1 MHVIA
6 RDYETAA
13 LTSGRQLVL
22 DIQVRVEEKDR
33 GKGKG
38 KGSLPHH
45 DIP

>member
-1 MHVIA
+1 MHVIGC
-6 RDYETAA
+6 DYETAA

-22 DIQVRVEEKDR
+22 DIKVKVEEKDR
-33 GKGKG
+33 GKRKG